1 MKLPI
6 TQEQALDAQ
15 QATDT
20 AALNGIVYL
29 TMLMRRH
36 DLLAPGELEQLHAM
50 MSKPLTLAGRA
61 DNPLVQVVQQHLDEQ
76 FATILSQSPLG

>member
-36 DLLAPGELEQLHAM
+36 DLLASGELEQLHSM

-61 DNPLVQVVQQHLDEQ
+61 NNPLVQVVQQHLDEQ
-76 FATILSQSPLG
+76 FATILSQPPIR